1 MTRVIVAMCL
11 AGLSAGTGQ
20 TFLRVGAQQIG
31 EINDYALGPL
41 LSWFGSAVANPW
53 MITGTALNAVCYG
66 FLIAAL
72 SWTSATIVL
81 PLSALEYGFAA
92 LLAVAWLGE
101 AIPPLRWAGICVV
114 IVGVLMIGAG
124 GGA

>member
-1 MTRVIVAMCL
+1 MHVRAD
-11 AGLSAGTGQ
+11 Q
-20 TFLRVGAQQIG
+20 P
-31 EINDYALGPL
+31 ALP
-41 LSWFGSAVANPW
+41 
-53 MITGTALNAVCYG
+53 AL
-66 FLIAAL
+66 AL

-101 AIPPLRWAGICVV
+101 VVPPIRWAGIGLVV
-114 IVGVLMIGAG
+114 LGVLLIGAG

>member
-11 AGLSAGTGQ
+11 VGLSAATGQ

-31 EINDYALGPL
+31 EINDYGLASLFA
-41 LSWFGSAVANPW
+41 WFSTAVANPW
-53 MITGTALNAVCYG
+53 MIAGTALNALCYG
-66 FLIAAL
+66 LLIAAL

-101 AIPPLRWAGICVV
+101 VVPPIRWAGIGLVV
-114 IVGVLMIGAG
+114 LGVLLIGAG